1 MIIEGDVYMLTS
13 IYFQICSLFFIILLI
28 IIYFSKQRL
37 KSLEN
42 NIFIGTMIANLCAV
56 IFDILSVFAIY
67 YLGTESIITY
77 FAGKIYLLCII
88 AWVLTLC
95 IYIYAICYKN
105 ARKHIKKVTVFIT
118 VIFFIIGVIVFA
130 LPIYFN
136 NEPYKIYSYGLSV
149 QSVYMVTSVAIGIW
163 IVMII
168 KNFKQIKKKK
178 CIPIVFYVITGS
190 ASALIQSSM
199 PEILAVSFVETFVTF
214 LMYFTIE
221 NPDVQLTRELYRN
234 RKLIEKSNQ
243 DTSNFLFRMTQEIKR
258 PVKEIIDVSA
268 KLQNWDD
275 MSEIK
280 DGIKFINNT
289 SLNLDYLINDALDV
303 SNMTTKKLKIFDSR
317 YNPVN
322 IFKEIKF
329 RFEKQVPEE
338 VKFNFSIS
346 SVIPNYLYGDSIKL
360 KQAVTSILDNAA
372 KHTTS
377 GEIDLDISGIVKYG
391 ICRLIITVSDTGS
404 GISIE
409 EINNIL
415 SLNSEELANIDLSN
429 RDGETLNL
437 KEVKKL
443 VSLLGGN
450 LMVKSEF
457 EGGTTV
463 NIVLEQKIV
472 ETKETAIS
480 EKLESYEQS
489 LYHNKKVMVVDDD
502 AKELAQITTF
512 LENHDAEV
520 SGSLFGRDVI
530 EKIASNVKY
539 DLILLDD
546 ETSTYSAL
554 DVLKE
559 LKKNKKFNIP
569 VVVMI
574 DDNKAFIKLHYLQD
588 GFADCIMKSK
598 LESEV
603 ERIMKRF

>member
-1 MIIEGDVYMLTS
+1 MLTS

-28 IIYFSKQRL
+28 VIYFSKQRL

-42 NIFIGTMIANLCAV
+42 SIFIGTMFANLCAI

-67 YLGTESIITY
+67 YFGTESIITY
-77 FAGKIYLLCII
+77 FAGKIYLLCILI
-88 AWVLTLC
+88 WLITLC
-95 IYIYAICYKN
+95 IYIYAICNKD
-105 ARKHIKKVTVFIT
+105 AKKKIKKVTMFMTI
-118 VIFFIIGVIVFA
+118 IFFVAAVIVFA

-136 NEPYKIYSYGLSV
+136 NEPYKIYSYGPSV
-149 QSVYMVTSVAIGIW
+149 QSIYTITSIAIAIW
-163 IVMII
+163 IIMII

-190 ASALIQSSM
+190 MSALIQFSR

-243 DTSNFLFRMTQEIKR
+243 DTSNFLFRMTQDIKR
-258 PVKEIIDVSA
+258 PVKEIIELST
-268 KLQNWDD
+268 KLQDCKKMD
-275 MSEIK
+275 EIK
-280 DGIKFINNT
+280 DGIKYINNT
-289 SLNLDYLINDALDV
+289 SSNLDYLINDALDV
-303 SNMTTKKLKIFDSR
+303 SSMTTKKLKIFDSR
-317 YNPVN
+317 YNPAN
-322 IFKEIKF
+322 IFKEVKY
-329 RFEKQVPEE
+329 RFESQIPDK
-338 VKFNFSIS
+338 VKFYFSMS
-346 SVIPNYLYGDSIKL
+346 NVIPNYLYGDSIKL
-360 KQAVTSILDNAA
+360 KQAVSSVLNNAV

-377 GEIDLDISGIVKYG
+377 GEIDFDISGIVKYG
-391 ICRLIITVSDTGS
+391 VCRLIITISDTGN

-409 EINNIL
+409 DVNDIL
-415 SLNSEELANIDLSN
+415 SLNSDALSEIDLRN
-429 RDGETLNL
+429 RDGEMLNL

-450 LMVKSEF
+450 LMVKSEL

-472 ETKETAIS
+472 ESKETEIS

-489 LYHNKKVMVVDDD
+489 LYHNKRVMVVDDD
-502 AKELAQITTF
+502 AKELTQITTW
-512 LENHDAEV
+512 LEDHDVEV
-520 SGSLFGRDVI
+520 SGSLFGRDII
-530 EKIASNVKY
+530 EKIASNVKF
-539 DLILLDD
+539 DLIILDD

-554 DVLKE
+554 EVLKE

-574 DDNKAFIKLHYLQD
+574 DDNKEFIRLHYLQD

-598 LESEV
+598 LESEID
-603 ERIMKRF
+603 RIMKRF

>member
-1 MIIEGDVYMLTS
+1 MLTS

-28 IIYFSKQRL
+28 VIYFSKQRL

-42 NIFIGTMIANLCAV
+42 SIFIGTMFANLCAI

-67 YLGTESIITY
+67 YFGTESIITY
-77 FAGKIYLLCII
+77 FAGKIYLLCILI
-88 AWVLTLC
+88 WLITLC
-95 IYIYAICYKN
+95 IYIYAICNKD
-105 ARKHIKKVTVFIT
+105 AKKKIKKVTMFMTI
-118 VIFFIIGVIVFA
+118 IFFVAAVIVFA

-136 NEPYKIYSYGLSV
+136 NEPYKIYSYGPSV
-149 QSVYMVTSVAIGIW
+149 QSIYTITSIAIAIW
-163 IVMII
+163 IIMII

-190 ASALIQSSM
+190 ISALIQFSR

-243 DTSNFLFRMTQEIKR
+243 DTSNFLFRMTQDIKR
-258 PVKEIIDVSA
+258 PVKEIIELSS
-268 KLQNWDD
+268 KLQECKKMD
-275 MSEIK
+275 EIK
-280 DGIKFINNT
+280 EGIKYINNT
-289 SLNLDYLINDALDV
+289 SSNLDYLINDALDV
-303 SNMTTKKLKIFDSR
+303 SSMTTKKLKIFDSR
-317 YNPVN
+317 YNPAN
-322 IFKEIKF
+322 IFKEVKY
-329 RFEKQVPEE
+329 RFESQIPDK
-338 VKFNFSIS
+338 VKFYFSMS
-346 SVIPNYLYGDSIKL
+346 NVIPNYLYGDSIKL
-360 KQAVTSILDNAA
+360 KQAVSSVLNNAV

-377 GEIDLDISGIVKYG
+377 GEIDFDISGIVKYG
-391 ICRLIITVSDTGS
+391 VCRLIITISDTGN

-409 EINNIL
+409 DVNDIL
-415 SLNSEELANIDLSN
+415 SLNSDALSEIDLRN
-429 RDGETLNL
+429 RDGEMLNL

-450 LMVKSEF
+450 LMVKSEL

-472 ETKETAIS
+472 ESKETEIS

-489 LYHNKKVMVVDDD
+489 LYHNKRVMVVDDD
-502 AKELAQITTF
+502 AKELTQITTW
-512 LENHDAEV
+512 LEDHDAEV
-520 SGSLFGRDVI
+520 SGSLFGRDII
-530 EKIASNVKY
+530 EKIASNVKF
-539 DLILLDD
+539 DLIILDD

-554 DVLKE
+554 EVLKE

-574 DDNKAFIKLHYLQD
+574 DDNKEFIRLHYLQD

-598 LESEV
+598 LESEID
-603 ERIMKRF
+603 RIMKRF

>member
-1 MIIEGDVYMLTS
+1 MLTS

-42 NIFIGTMIANLCAV
+42 NIFIGTMFANLCAV
-56 IFDILSVFAIY
+56 VFDILSVFAIY
-67 YLGTESIITY
+67 YLGTESIVTY

-95 IYIYAICYKN
+95 VYIYAICYKN
-105 ARKHIKKVTVFIT
+105 AKKKIKKVSAFVSI
-118 VIFFIIGVIVFA
+118 IFFIVGVIVFA

-136 NEPYKIYSYGLSV
+136 NEPYKIYSYGPSV
-149 QSVYMVTSVAIGIW
+149 QSVYNVTAIM
-163 IVMII
+163 IVLWVIMIG
-168 KNFKQIKKKK
+168 KNFKQIKKRK
-178 CIPIVFYVITGS
+178 CIPIIFYVITGS
-190 ASALIQSSM
+190 ISALIQSSR
-199 PEILAVSFVETFVTF
+199 PEILWVSFVETFVTF

-243 DTSNFLFRMTQEIKR
+243 DTSNFLFRMTQDIKR
-258 PVKEIIDVSA
+258 PVKEIIELTS
-268 KLQNWDD
+268 KLQDCKN
-275 MSEIK
+275 MKEIK
-280 DGIKFINNT
+280 DGIKYINNT
-289 SLNLDYLINDALDV
+289 SSNLDYLINDALDV
-303 SNMTTKKLKIFDSR
+303 SSMTTKKLKIFDSR
-317 YNPVN
+317 YNPSN
-322 IFKEIKF
+322 IFKEVKF
-329 RFEKQVPEE
+329 RFENQMPEG
-338 VKFNFSIS
+338 VKFNFSMS
-346 SVIPNYLYGDSIKL
+346 NVIPNYLYGDSIKL
-360 KQAVTSILDNAA
+360 KQAVSSILNNAVE
-372 KHTTS
+372 HTSS
-377 GEIDLDISGIVKYG
+377 GEIDFDVSGIVKYG
-391 ICRLIITVSDTGS
+391 VCRLIITISDTGT

-409 EINNIL
+409 DVNDIL
-415 SLNSEELANIDLSN
+415 SLNSDALSQIDLRN
-429 RDGETLNL
+429 RDGEMLNL

-463 NIVLEQKIV
+463 SIVLEQKIV
-472 ETKETAIS
+472 ESKETEIS

-489 LYHNKKVMVVDDD
+489 LYHNKRVMVVDDD
-502 AKELAQITTF
+502 AKELTQITTW
-512 LENHDAEV
+512 LEDHDAEV

-539 DLILLDD
+539 DLIILDD

-554 DVLKE
+554 EVLKE

-574 DDNKAFIKLHYLQD
+574 NDNKAFIKLHYLQD

-598 LESEV
+598 LESEID
-603 ERIMKRF
+603 RIMKRF